1 MPNAVPAP
9 SARTRR
15 ILALTLVLSPITI
28 VVSFLCSLLVMA
40 VVASLTPRPTDPQS
54 GWDEM
59 GGVFEGMRAAGA
71 THLMILTLAVILFA
85 VILLVLARPLR
96 WNGDGLL
103 AVALPVA
110 VIAAAVA
117 MAIGGVQALWPL
129 FDPGFGDSPVAVPL
143 PHWAAPAAIC
153 LSAICFLLL
162 LRHRDGSPT
171 RRRRLS
177 ILALLCLTGPLL
189 SVLGTGPL
197 DVFAVFVPSML
208 AGIGLLWSGAD
219 AETGGASEDA
229 PPVSAAV

>member
-1 MPNAVPAP
+1 MPDAAPAP

-15 ILALTLVLSPITI
+15 ILALGLVLSPITI
-28 VVSFLCSLLVMA
+28 VVSFLCSLLAMA
-40 VVASLTPRPTDPQS
+40 VVASLTPRPADPQS

-59 GGVFEGMRAAGA
+59 GGVFEGVRAAGA
-71 THLMILTLAVILFA
+71 THLLVLTLAVTLFA

-96 WNGDGLL
+96 WKGDGVL

-110 VIAAAVA
+110 AIASALAMVISCAQSL
-117 MAIGGVQALWPL
+117 GPL
-129 FDPGFGDSPVAVPL
+129 FDSGFGDSPVAAPL

-153 LSAICFLLL
+153 LAAICFLLL
-162 LRHRDGSPT
+162 VRRRDGSPP
-171 RRRRLS
+171 RRGRLS

-189 SVLGTGPL
+189 SVLGAGPL

-219 AETGGASEDA
+219 AEAGGASEDA
-229 PPVSAAV
+229 PPASAAV